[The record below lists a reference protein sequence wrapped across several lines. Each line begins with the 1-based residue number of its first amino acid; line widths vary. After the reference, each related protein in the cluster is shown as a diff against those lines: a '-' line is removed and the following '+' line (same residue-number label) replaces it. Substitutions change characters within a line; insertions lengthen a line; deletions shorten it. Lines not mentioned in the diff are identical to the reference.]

1 MTYYD
6 TEVVFNE
13 MDGITRGIG
22 GSDISVIL
30 GLSKNKSAA
39 DLAREILGKK
49 SRFAGNNATLAGGLI
64 EEPIAQWY
72 ERKTGANLIG
82 PFKTEVDGWYRRSPD
97 RLDLENKTVVECKSS
112 LGYQA
117 KNIWGDE
124 SQGEEGI
131 PDYYNCQPRWYMAK
145 PFNINT
151 LSIHG
156 SSDGNVEGCHE
167 IEAMWAKLAVDD
179 AGGEEWVAEKADFA
193 VWVTGPDLLIF
204 TIYHDQNV
212 VDTMMEEAEKFWN
225 KYIIKGKVPPEDYH
239 SKSTQDHVRSLFAQ
253 STDIV
258 RAAPSDIERIAHAYR
273 ENEKKLKVLKA
284 EKAKLA
290 DEQEAYKAQ
299 VFNCIGEDKG
309 IKGSFGTW
317 SWLHTERSVADKD
330 TLKQNL
336 AKEFGVGLAKIDEV
350 FRRSKKTVEYRRS
363 HIKWSDNK

>member
-145 PFNINT
+145 PYN
-151 LSIHG
+151 LHSLG
-156 SSDGNVEGCHE
+156 
-167 IEAMWAKLAVDD
+167 LAQF
-179 AGGEEWVAEKADFA
+179 AGPPEWVAEKADFA

-239 SKSTQDHVRSLFAQ
+239 SKSTQGHVRSLFAQ